1 MRLEHL
7 LSGEVLAYK
16 VYRIV
21 GIWKDYMLFFLVG
34 IQDKI
39 SDGRAYERWKEKASG
54 KPHCLKLEIVS

>member
-1 MRLEHL
+1 
-7 LSGEVLAYK
+7 VLAYK